1 LEFERSD
8 VKLTCYVDFD
18 MGDSNKKL
26 SLIAYVFTLCEC
38 AISWKFILQA
48 TIVLSTIETEY
59 IIVIIVIEG
68 IKEMI
73 LA

>member
-59 IIVIIVIEG
+59 IIVIEG
-68 IKEMI
+68 IKEII